1 MDKLEK
7 LTQDETGRLHRA
19 DGKLIRLGYAVP
31 IGKIG
36 TIVVANPCL
45 DISNVIDEMA
55 ERNSVC
61 VPKGANA
68 YVSSDFSGDTQH
80 LRKSDLEGHEKFYS
94 VYAVQFYYACNF
106 LPLLD

>member
-7 LTQDETGRLHRA
+7 LTQDESGTLHRA
-19 DGKLIRLGYAVP
+19 DGKVIRLGYAVP

-45 DISNVIDEMA
+45 DISNVINKMA

-68 YVSSDFSGDTQH
+68 YVASDFSGDTQH
-80 LRKSDLEGHEKFYS
+80 LRKDPNDPRHESIYS
-94 VYAVQFYYACNF
+94 VYAVQFYSVYGWVYF
-106 LPLLD
+106 